1 MYIYISPDFDICLRV
16 YQYIDSASRKNQLP
30 TTTDRKK
37 MKNKNKRRQL
47 VRAPHIKRSA
57 RRLAPSQ
64 LGSCAHI
71 EHSREERETRGFSS
85 LLRLLSAEIQR
96 ERSNL
101 DRE

>member
-1 MYIYISPDFDICLRV
+1 MSTNISIQRVGKTSYRPLR
-16 YQYIDSASRKNQLP
+16 IE
-30 TTTDRKK
+30 KK
-37 MKNKNKRRQL
+37 LKNKNKRRQL

-85 LLRLLSAEIQR
+85 LLRLLSAEMQR